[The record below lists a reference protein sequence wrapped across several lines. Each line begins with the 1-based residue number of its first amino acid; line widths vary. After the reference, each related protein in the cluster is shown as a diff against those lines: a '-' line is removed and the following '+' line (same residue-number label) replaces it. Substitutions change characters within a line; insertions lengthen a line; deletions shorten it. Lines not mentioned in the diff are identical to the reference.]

1 MADAAFAPGGG
12 AMIEVDIERR
22 LGAFH
27 LDVRFEA
34 EAPIVGLFGR
44 SGSGKTSV
52 VNAIAGIVRP
62 SRGTIRINEVCLF
75 DAAKGIDVAP
85 ERRRIGYVFQ
95 DALLFPHMDVE
106 ANLLYGQRLRAPEDR
121 LIEEA
126 HVVEL
131 LGLRPLLRRK
141 PQTLSGGEKQ
151 RVAIGRALLAQPRIL
166 LMDEPLAS
174 LDGPRKTEIL
184 AYIEL
189 LRDDL
194 DIPIVY
200 VTHSVSE
207 ITRLADRI
215 VVLSDG
221 KCVGV
226 GGINDV
232 MDRFE
237 FEHATERYE
246 AASVVETRVA
256 AQDAEDRLTTLE
268 FAGGELVV
276 PQLDAALGERVRVRI
291 LARDVSLSIGKP
303 TGISVLNVLP
313 ARVDAIG
320 GIANPVVD
328 VRLAIGE
335 ATLVARIT
343 RRSLEQLGIAP
354 DQELYALVKA
364 VSLDPRGCGDA

>member
-1 MADAAFAPGGG
+1 
-12 AMIEVDIERR
+12 MIEVEIERR
-22 LGAFH
+22 LGAFR
-27 LDVRFEA
+27 LDVRFDA
-34 EAPIVGLFGR
+34 DAPIVGLFGR

-62 SRGTIRINEVCLF
+62 SRGTIRINDVCLF
-75 DAAKGIDVAP
+75 DSRKGIDIAP
-85 ERRRIGYVFQ
+85 EKRRVGYVFQ

-121 LIEEA
+121 LIDEA

-131 LGLRPLLRRK
+131 LGLRPLLRRR
-141 PQTLSGGEKQ
+141 PDTLSGGEKQ

-174 LDGPRKTEIL
+174 LDGPRKMEIL
-184 AYIEL
+184 AYVEL

-194 DIPIVY
+194 GIPIVY
-200 VTHSVSE
+200 VTHSVTE
-207 ITRLADRI
+207 IARLADRI
-215 VVLSDG
+215 VVLSEG

-226 GGINDV
+226 GGIDDV
-232 MDRFE
+232 MDQLE
-237 FEHATERYE
+237 LEQAPERYE

-256 AQDAEDRLTTLE
+256 AHDRQDRLTTLA

-276 PQLDAALGERVRVRI
+276 PQLEAAVGGRVRVRI
-291 LARDVSLSIGKP
+291 LARDVSLSTNRP
-303 TGISVLNVLP
+303 TGISVLNILP
-313 ARVDAIG
+313 AAVVVVGELGA
-320 GIANPVVD
+320 PVVD

-343 RRSLEQLGIAP
+343 RRSLQQLAITPG
-354 DQELYALVKA
+354 QELYALVKA
-364 VSLDPRGCGDA
+364 VSIDPRGSGDA

>member
-1 MADAAFAPGGG
+1 MADAPLAAGGR

-27 LDVRFEA
+27 LDVRFEV

-52 VNAIAGIVRP
+52 VNAIAGILRP
-62 SRGTIRINEVCLF
+62 SRGTIRVNDVCLF
-75 DAAKGIDVAP
+75 DSAKGVDVAP
-85 ERRRIGYVFQ
+85 EKRRVGYVFQ

-106 ANLLYGQRLRAPEDR
+106 ANLTYGQRLRAAGER
-121 LIEEA
+121 VIEET
-126 HVVEL
+126 HVVDL
-131 LGLRPLLRRK
+131 LGLRPLLRRR
-141 PQTLSGGEKQ
+141 PQGLSGGEKQ

-174 LDGPRKTEIL
+174 LDGARKTEIL

-194 DIPIVY
+194 GIPIVY
-200 VTHSVSE
+200 VTHSVTE

-215 VVLSDG
+215 VVLADG
-221 KCVGV
+221 KCTAV

-232 MDRFE
+232 MDRLGSEGAAERFE
-237 FEHATERYE
+237 T
-246 AASVVETRVA
+246 ASVVETSVA
-256 AQDAEDRLTTLE
+256 AHDAPDGLTTLA
-268 FAGGELVV
+268 FVGGALVV
-276 PQLDAALGERVRVRI
+276 PRIDTAVGERVRVRI
-291 LARDVSLSIGKP
+291 LARDVALSIDRP

-320 GIANPVVD
+320 ELGDPTVD
-328 VRLAIGE
+328 VRLAVGG

-343 RRSLEQLGIAP
+343 RRSLQQLGIARG
-354 DQELYALVKA
+354 QELHALVKA
-364 VSLDPRGCGDA
+364 VSLDPRGGGDG

>member
-1 MADAAFAPGGG
+1 
-12 AMIEVDIERR
+12 MIEVDIERR
-22 LGAFH
+22 VGAFH

-34 EAPIVGLFGR
+34 EAPIVGLFGC

-62 SRGTIRINEVCLF
+62 SSGSIRVNEVCLF
-75 DAAKGIDVAP
+75 DSAKGIDVAP
-85 ERRRIGYVFQ
+85 EKRRVGYVFQ

-121 LIEEA
+121 LIDEA
-126 HVVEL
+126 HVVAL

-174 LDGPRKTEIL
+174 LDSPRKMEIL

-200 VTHSVSE
+200 VTHSVNE

-215 VVLSDG
+215 VVLSEG
-221 KCVGV
+221 TCVAV
-226 GGINDV
+226 GGINEV
-232 MDRFE
+232 MDRLE
-237 FEHATERYE
+237 FEGAADRYE
-246 AASVVETRVA
+246 AASVIEARVA
-256 AQDAEDRLTTLE
+256 AQDAQDALTTIA
-268 FAGGELVV
+268 FDGGELIV
-276 PQLDAALGERVRVRI
+276 PHLDAAPGERVRVRI
-291 LARDVSLSIGKP
+291 LARDVSLSIGEP
-303 TGISVLNVLP
+303 RGTSILNALP
-313 ARVDAIG
+313 AWVTAINETG
-320 GIANPVVD
+320 NAAVD
-328 VRLAIGE
+328 VRLVVGN
-335 ATLVARIT
+335 ATLIAWIT
-343 RRSLEQLGIAP
+343 RRSLHQLGIARG
-354 DQELYALVKA
+354 QGIYALIKA
-364 VSLDPRGCGDA
+364 VSLDPRGGGP

>member
-1 MADAAFAPGGG
+1 
-12 AMIEVDIERR
+12 MIEVDVERR

-34 EAPIVGLFGR
+34 EVPIVGLFGR

-52 VNAIAGIVRP
+52 INAIAGIVRP
-62 SRGTIRINEVCLF
+62 WRGTIRVNEVCLF
-75 DAAKGIDVAP
+75 DSARGIDVPP
-85 ERRRIGYVFQ
+85 EKRRIGYVFQ

-106 ANLLYGQRLRAPEDR
+106 ANLVYGQRRRAPSDR
-121 LIEEA
+121 LIDEA

-131 LGLRPLLRRK
+131 LGLRPLLRRR

-174 LDGPRKTEIL
+174 LDGPRKMEIL

-200 VTHSVSE
+200 VTHSVTE
-207 ITRLADRI
+207 IARLADRI
-215 VVLSDG
+215 VVLADG
-221 KCVGV
+221 KCVGR

-232 MDRFE
+232 MDQLE
-237 FEHATERYE
+237 LEQAPERYE
-246 AASVVETRVA
+246 TASVIETRVA
-256 AQDAEDRLTTLE
+256 AHDLQDRLTTLA
-268 FAGGELVV
+268 FAGGELIV
-276 PQLDAALGERVRVRI
+276 PLLDAAVGERVRVRI
-291 LARDVSLSIGKP
+291 LARDVSLSIEAP
-303 TGISVLNVLP
+303 RGISILNALP
-313 ARVDAIG
+313 ACVTSVGELGD
-320 GIANPVVD
+320 PVVD
-328 VRLAIGE
+328 VRLAVGT

-343 RRSLEQLGIAP
+343 RRSLQQLGI
-354 DQELYALVKA
+354 DRGRELYALVKA
-364 VSLDPRGCGDA
+364 VSLDPRGGAEM